1 MGMDGSGLSVADAL
15 ALGRDNEGM
24 FDGNGSWVFFLFF
37 LLAWGGNWGG
47 NGMNGT
53 ASAYTD
59 SAIQRGFDN
68 QAVINKLNGLE
79 SGLCDGFYSMN
90 TSLLNGFN
98 GTQQAINNV
107 AVAGMQNTNA
117 LATQL
122 ADCCCTTNRNLDAVR
137 YENARNTCD
146 IVNAIKAD
154 GDATRALMTQNE
166 IQSLRDELQTANFQL
181 SQQAQNATLISTL
194 RPTPIPAYQTC
205 SPYESAHMYSH
216 YNNGCNNCC
225 GC

>member
-1 MGMDGSGLSVADAL
+1 M
-15 ALGRDNEGM
+15 
-24 FDGNGSWVFFLFF
+24 
-37 LLAWGGNWGG
+37 
-47 NGMNGT
+47 
-53 ASAYTD
+53 
-59 SAIQRGFDN
+59 
-68 QAVINKLNGLE
+68 NKLNGLE
-79 SGLCDGFYSMN
+79 SGLCDGFYAVN

-117 LATQL
+117 LASQIS
-122 ADCCCTTNRNLDAVR
+122 DCCCTTQRSIDAVR

-166 IQSLRDELQTANFQL
+166 IQSLRDQLQTANFQL
-181 SQQAQNATLISTL
+181 SQQAQNATLIATL

-205 SPYESAHMYSH
+205 SPYESAQLFSH
-216 YNNGCNNCC
+216 YGTACNNGC